1 VVVAQDGGGV
11 AGDAGE
17 AISVTR
23 EGGGIMKRTWIGR
36 VAVISIVAQLV
47 ALVVLAQSPPRKV
60 LPQGVEPECGTCPTR
75 TPTRTPTKVRTATPT
90 ATATASP
97 TMTATPT
104 KAHTPTYPPARTP
117 FPTATPPPPLE
128 CGDVCIPG
136 FIKPY
141 EYFFI
146 PYLGSEH
153 EWQVMLVL
161 PSGWIL
167 LREHGGDG
175 RETWQHLRRLEME
188 GLWPLY
194 VVAMP

>member
-1 VVVAQDGGGV
+1 
-11 AGDAGE
+11 
-17 AISVTR
+17 
-23 EGGGIMKRTWIGR
+23 MKRTWIGR
-36 VAVISIVAQLV
+36 VAVISIVAQLLALV
-47 ALVVLAQSPPRKV
+47 ALAQRPPRKV

-90 ATATASP
+90 ATATA
-97 TMTATPT
+97 TVTQTPT
-104 KAHTPTYPPARTP
+104 KKPTPTYPPWPTNVPTP
-117 FPTATPPPPLE
+117 TLTPIPGPIE

-146 PYLGSEH
+146 PYLGSDH
-153 EWQVMLVL
+153 EWQVTVILS
-161 PSGWIL
+161 SGWIL
-167 LREHGGDG
+167 FREHGGDG

-194 VVAMP
+194 VVAIP